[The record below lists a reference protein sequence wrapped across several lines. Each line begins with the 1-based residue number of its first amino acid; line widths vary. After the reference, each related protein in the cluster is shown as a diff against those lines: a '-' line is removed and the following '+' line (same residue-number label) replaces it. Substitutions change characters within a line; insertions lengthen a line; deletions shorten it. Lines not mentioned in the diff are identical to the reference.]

1 MIETMVCL
9 VIPDSYETSFLVLL
23 CLCLWEI
30 NSFEHVQ
37 WRNTLLQNTMR
48 TNNIRYYFVEIND
61 RFRKERN
68 NPFALRI

>member
-1 MIETMVCL
+1 MIETLVRL
-9 VIPDSYETSFLVLL
+9 VIPDSYATPFLVSL

-30 NSFEHVQ
+30 NRFEHVQ
-37 WRNTLLQNTMR
+37 WCNTLLQNTMR
-48 TNNIRYYFVEIND
+48 KNNVRYYFVQKYD

>member
-1 MIETMVCL
+1 MIETIVRL
-9 VIPDSYETSFLVLL
+9 VIHDSYETTFLVLL

-48 TNNIRYYFVEIND
+48 KNNIRYYFVQIND